1 MTTALPLLLI
11 VALAGCTTASMRRDL
26 DVTGSLP
33 RAIGLG
39 AFAPTCFL
47 LCFTSNEIHQGNVA
61 HEDDIARDDLTIR
74 SSTRR
79 ELNVPPPQPKE

>member
-61 HEDDIARDDLTIR
+61 REDDVVSDDLTMR

-79 ELNVPPPQPKE
+79 ALTAPPGQPKE